1 MNPAALAAD
10 FRARFGAPPRLF
22 RAPGRINIIGE
33 HTDYSEGF
41 VLPAA
46 IDRWCW
52 VAAAPNGL
60 GRLRAVSQTLGE
72 DMETNLA
79 ALAPRGDWTDYVA
92 GPAKTLL
99 EAGLAIVGADLM
111 IASDVP
117 VGAGVSS
124 SAALQV
130 AVTRA
135 LLALSGLEADGVQV
149 ACWTR
154 ASENRFVGMPCGIMD
169 SFASANGVEDGALM
183 LDCRSLQAT
192 PAALPEGASFL
203 LVNSMVSHR
212 LVGGEYRQRR
222 EDCEAAARTLGVPT
236 LSDVAESDLPAALRK
251 LSGDPA
257 KRCRHVVT
265 ENARVGRA
273 VTAMATGDL
282 AALGAL
288 MNQSHASLRDD
299 MQVSLPVID
308 QLAAIAQATPGVYG
322 ARLMGGGFG
331 GCVIALVDSAAAGEV
346 QQSIAK
352 AYAAVIGETP
362 EAFACRAVAGASE
375 VLA

>member
-1 MNPAALAAD
+1 MNLSVLAAE
-10 FRARFGAPPRLF
+10 FRARFGSQPRLF

-33 HTDYSEGF
+33 HTDYSEGY

-46 IDRWCW
+46 IDRWCV

-60 GRLRAVSQTLGE
+60 ARLRVVSQTLGQE
-72 DMETNLA
+72 MEADLA
-79 ALAPRGDWTDYVA
+79 TLAPRGDWSDYVA
-92 GPAKTLL
+92 GPAKTLR
-99 EAGLAIVGADLM
+99 EAGLPIVGADLL

-135 LLALSGLEADGVQV
+135 LLALSGIEADGAQV
-149 ACWTR
+149 ASWAR

-169 SFASANGVEDGALM
+169 SFASANGVEDGALL

-222 EDCEAAARTLGVPT
+222 EDCEAAALTLGVPT
-236 LSDVAESDLPAALRK
+236 LRDVAEADLPAALGR

-273 VTAMATGDL
+273 VTAMAAGDL

-288 MNQSHASLRDD
+288 MDQSHASLRDD
-299 MQVSLPVID
+299 MEVSLPVVD
-308 QLAAIAQATPGVYG
+308 QLAAIAQATPGVHG

-331 GCVIALVDSAAAGEV
+331 GCVIALVDTAAVDSV
-346 QQSIAK
+346 QAAIAT
-352 AYAAVIGETP
+352 AYGAVIGETP
-362 EAFACRAVAGASE
+362 DAFACRAVAGASE
-375 VLA
+375 VSA

>member
-1 MNPAALAAD
+1 MTDLAAA
-10 FRARFGAPPRLF
+10 FRARFGAEPRLF

-46 IDRWCW
+46 IDRWCV

-60 GRLRAVSQTLGE
+60 GRLRVVSQTFGQE
-72 DMETNLA
+72 VEADLA
-79 ALAPRGDWTDYVA
+79 TLTPRGDWTDYVA

-99 EAGLAIVGADLM
+99 EAGLPIVGADLL

-135 LLALSGLEADGVQV
+135 LLALSGVEADGVQV
-149 ACWTR
+149 ALWTR

-169 SFASANGVEDGALM
+169 SFASANGVEGGALM
-183 LDCRSLQAT
+183 LDCRSLDAT
-192 PAALPEGASFL
+192 PATLPEGASFL
-203 LVNSMVSHR
+203 LINSMVSHR

-222 EDCEAAARTLGVPT
+222 EDCEAAARTLDVPT
-236 LSDVAESDLPAALRK
+236 LRDVAQGDLPAALRK

-273 VTAMATGDL
+273 VTAMAAGDL
-282 AALGAL
+282 AALGDL

-299 MQVSLPVID
+299 MEVSLPVVD
-308 QLAAIAQATPGVYG
+308 QLAAIAQATPGVHG

-331 GCVIALVDSAAAGEV
+331 GCVIALVDTAAVEAV
-346 QQSIAK
+346 QAAIVA
-352 AYAAVIGETP
+352 AYGAVIGEVP
-362 EAFACRAVAGASE
+362 DAFACRAVAGASE
-375 VLA
+375 VFA

>member
-1 MNPAALAAD
+1 MTLAALAAD
-10 FRARFGAPPRLF
+10 FRARFGAQPRLF

-46 IDRWCW
+46 IDRWCL

-60 GRLRAVSQTLGE
+60 GRLRVVSQTLGE
-72 DMETNLA
+72 EMEADLA
-79 ALAPRGDWTDYVA
+79 ALTPRGDWSDYVA
-92 GPAKTLL
+92 GPAKILL
-99 EAGLAIVGADLM
+99 EAGLAVVGADLL

-130 AVTRA
+130 AVIHA
-135 LLALSGLEADGVQV
+135 LLALSAIQADGAQV
-149 ACWTR
+149 ARWAQ

-169 SFASANGVEDGALM
+169 GFACANGVEGGALM
-183 LDCRSLQAT
+183 LDCRSLRAT
-192 PAALPEGASFL
+192 SAALPDGASFL
-203 LVNSMVSHR
+203 LVNSMVRHR

-222 EDCEAAARTLGVPT
+222 EDCEAAARTLGVPA
-236 LSDVAESDLPAALRK
+236 LRDVGEADLAAALPR

-273 VTAMATGDL
+273 LTAMAAGDL

-299 MQVSLPVID
+299 MEVSLPVID
-308 QLAAIAQATPGVYG
+308 QLAAIAQATPGVHG

-331 GCVIALVDSAAAGEV
+331 GCVIALVDAEAVDTVQAAIVA
-346 QQSIAK
+346 
-352 AYAAVIGETP
+352 AYGALIGEPP
-362 EAFACRAVAGASE
+362 ETFACRAVAGASE

>member
-1 MNPAALAAD
+1 MNPATLAAD
-10 FRARFGAPPRLF
+10 FRARFGAQPRLF

-46 IDRWCW
+46 IDRWCL

-60 GRLRAVSQTLGE
+60 ARLRAVSQTFGE
-72 DMETNLA
+72 EMEADLS
-79 ALAPRGDWTDYVA
+79 ALAPRGDWADYVA

-99 EAGLAIVGADLM
+99 EAGLAVVGADLL

-169 SFASANGVEDGALM
+169 SYASANGIENGALM

-192 PAALPEGASFL
+192 PAPLPDDASFL

-236 LSDVAESDLPAALRK
+236 LRDLAEADLPAALRK
-251 LSGDPA
+251 LSGDAA
-257 KRCRHVVT
+257 KRCRHVVS

-273 VTAMATGDL
+273 ETAMAAGDL

-299 MQVSLPVID
+299 MEVSLPVID
-308 QLAAIAQATPGVYG
+308 QLAAIAQATPGVHG

-331 GCVIALVDSAAAGEV
+331 GCVIALVDSAAAGDV
-346 QQSIAK
+346 QAAIAG
-352 AYAAVIGETP
+352 AYGAVIGETP
-362 EAFACRAVAGASE
+362 EAFVCRAVAGASE
-375 VLA
+375 VFA

>member
-1 MNPAALAAD
+1 VTLAALAAD
-10 FRARFGAPPRLF
+10 FRARFGAQPRLF

-46 IDRWCW
+46 IDRWCL

-60 GRLRAVSQTLGE
+60 GRLRVVSQTLGE
-72 DMETNLA
+72 EMEADLA
-79 ALAPRGDWTDYVA
+79 ALTPRGDWSDYVA
-92 GPAKTLL
+92 GPARTLL
-99 EAGLAIVGADLM
+99 EAGLAVVGADLL

-130 AVTRA
+130 AVIHA
-135 LLALSGLEADGVQV
+135 LLALSAIQADGAQV
-149 ACWTR
+149 ARWAQ

-169 SFASANGVEDGALM
+169 GFACANGVEGGALM
-183 LDCRSLQAT
+183 LDCRSLRAT
-192 PAALPEGASFL
+192 SAALPDGASFL
-203 LVNSMVSHR
+203 LVNSMVRHR

-222 EDCEAAARTLGVPT
+222 EDCEAAARTLGVPA
-236 LSDVAESDLPAALRK
+236 LRDVGEADLAAALPR

-273 VTAMATGDL
+273 LTAMAAGDL

-299 MQVSLPVID
+299 MEVSLPVID
-308 QLAAIAQATPGVYG
+308 QLAAIAQATPGVHG

-331 GCVIALVDSAAAGEV
+331 GCVIALVDAEAVDTVQAAIVA
-346 QQSIAK
+346 
-352 AYAAVIGETP
+352 AYGALIGEPP
-362 EAFACRAVAGASE
+362 ETFACRAVAGASE

>member
-1 MNPAALAAD
+1 MSPAALAAD
-10 FRARFGAPPRLF
+10 FRARFGSEPRLF

-46 IDRWCW
+46 IDRWCV

-60 GRLRAVSQTLGE
+60 GMLRAVSQTLGRE
-72 DMETNLA
+72 MEAPLDG
-79 ALAPRGDWTDYVA
+79 LAPGGDWTDYVA
-92 GPAKTLL
+92 GPAKILL
-99 EAGLAIVGADLM
+99 EAGLPIVGADLM

-135 LLALSGLEADGVQV
+135 LLALSGVRADGAQV
-149 ACWTR
+149 ASWAR

-169 SFASANGVEDGALM
+169 SFASANGVEGGALM
-183 LDCRSLQAT
+183 LDCRALQAT
-192 PAALPEGASFL
+192 PVPLPDSASFL

-222 EDCEAAARTLGVPT
+222 EDCEAAARTLGVAT
-236 LSDVAESDLPAALRK
+236 LRDVAESDLPAALLR

-273 VTAMATGDL
+273 VTAMAAGDL
-282 AALGAL
+282 TALGAL

-299 MQVSLPVID
+299 MEVSLPIID
-308 QLAAIAQATPGVYG
+308 QLAAIAQATAGVHG

-346 QQSIAK
+346 QAAIAG
-352 AYAAVIGETP
+352 AYGDLIGETP
-362 EAFACRAVAGASE
+362 EAFVCRAVAGASE
-375 VLA
+375 VFA

>member
-1 MNPAALAAD
+1 MNPATLAAD
-10 FRARFGAPPRLF
+10 FRARFGAQPRLF

-46 IDRWCW
+46 IDRWCL

-60 GRLRAVSQTLGE
+60 ARLRAVSQTFGE
-72 DMETNLA
+72 EMEADLS
-79 ALAPRGDWTDYVA
+79 ALAPRGDWADYVA

-99 EAGLAIVGADLM
+99 EAGLAVVGADLL

-135 LLALSGLEADGVQV
+135 LLALSGLGADGVQV

-169 SFASANGVEDGALM
+169 SYASANGIENGALM

-192 PAALPEGASFL
+192 PAPLPDGASFL

-236 LSDVAESDLPAALRK
+236 LRDLAEADLPAALRK
-251 LSGDPA
+251 LSGDAA
-257 KRCRHVVT
+257 KRCRHVVS

-273 VTAMATGDL
+273 ETAMAAGDL

-299 MQVSLPVID
+299 MEVSLPVID
-308 QLAAIAQATPGVYG
+308 QLAAIAQATPGVHG

-331 GCVIALVDSAAAGEV
+331 GCVIALVDSAAAGDV
-346 QQSIAK
+346 QAAIAG
-352 AYAAVIGETP
+352 AYGAVIGETP
-362 EAFACRAVAGASE
+362 EAFVCRAVAGASE
-375 VLA
+375 VFA

>member
-1 MNPAALAAD
+1 MNLAALAVD
-10 FRARFGAPPRLF
+10 FRARFGSAPRLF

-46 IDRWCW
+46 IDRWCA

-60 GRLRAVSQTLGE
+60 GRLRVVSQTFGQE
-72 DMETNLA
+72 MEADLA
-79 ALAPRGDWTDYVA
+79 HLVPRGDWADYVA

-99 EAGLAIVGADLM
+99 EAGVAVLGADLL
-111 IASDVP
+111 IVSDVP

-135 LLALSGLEADGVQV
+135 LLALSGIEADGVQV
-149 ACWTR
+149 ARWTR
-154 ASENRFVGMPCGIMD
+154 ASENQFVGMPCGIMD
-169 SFASANGVEDGALM
+169 SFASANGIEGGALM
-183 LDCRSLQAT
+183 LDCRSLRAT
-192 PAALPEGASFL
+192 PAALPRDASFL

-222 EDCEAAARTLGVPT
+222 EDCEAAARTLGVP
-236 LSDVAESDLPAALRK
+236 ALRDVVD
-251 LSGDPA
+251 LSVALQQLDGDLV

-265 ENARVGRA
+265 ENARVGQA
-273 VTAMATGDL
+273 VSAMGAGDL
-282 AALGAL
+282 AALGEL

-299 MQVSLPVID
+299 MEVSLPVVD
-308 QLAAIAQATPGVYG
+308 QLAAIAQATPGVHG

-331 GCVIALVDSAAAGEV
+331 GCVIALVDTAAVDAV
-346 QQSIAK
+346 QAAIVA
-352 AYAAVIGETP
+352 AYGAVIGESP
-362 EAFACRAVAGASE
+362 DAFACRAVAGASE
-375 VLA
+375 VFQ

>member
-1 MNPAALAAD
+1 MNPATLAAD
-10 FRARFGAPPRLF
+10 FHARFGLEPRLF
-22 RAPGRINIIGE
+22 RAPGRINVIGE

-46 IDRWCW
+46 IDRWCV

-60 GRLRAVSQTLGE
+60 ARLRVVSQTLGE
-72 DMETNLA
+72 ETEADLA
-79 ALAPRGDWTDYVA
+79 ALTPRGDWTDYVA
-92 GPAKTLL
+92 GPAKILL
-99 EAGLAIVGADLM
+99 EAGLAIVGADLL

-130 AVTRA
+130 AVIRA
-135 LLALSGLEADGVQV
+135 LLALSGVEADGVQV
-149 ACWTR
+149 ARWAQ

-169 SFASANGVEDGALM
+169 GFACANGVEGGALM

-192 PAALPEGASFL
+192 PAALPGGASFL
-203 LVNSMVSHR
+203 LVNSMVRHR

-222 EDCEAAARTLGVPT
+222 EDCEAAARTLGAPT
-236 LSDVAESDLPAALRK
+236 LRDVAEADLAAALTK

-273 VTAMATGDL
+273 LAAMAAGDL
-282 AALGAL
+282 AALGKL

-299 MQVSLPVID
+299 MEVSLPVID

-331 GCVIALVDSAAAGEV
+331 GCVIALVDSASAGDIQAA
-346 QQSIAK
+346 IAT
-352 AYAAVIGETP
+352 AYGAVIGETP
-362 EAFACRAVAGASE
+362 EAFVCRAVAGASE
-375 VLA
+375 VVA

>member
-1 MNPAALAAD
+1 MTLAALAAD
-10 FRARFGAPPRLF
+10 FRVRFGAEPRLF

-46 IDRWCW
+46 IDRWCV
-52 VAAAPNGL
+52 VAAAPNDLGL
-60 GRLRAVSQTLGE
+60 LRVVSQTLGRE
-72 DMETNLA
+72 MEARLDR
-79 ALAPRGDWTDYVA
+79 LAPCGDWTDYVA
-92 GPAKTLL
+92 GPAKILL
-99 EAGLAIVGADLM
+99 EAGLPIAGADMM

-135 LLALSGLEADGVQV
+135 LLALSAIQADGAQV
-149 ACWTR
+149 ATWAR

-169 SFASANGVEDGALM
+169 SFASANGVEGGALM

-192 PAALPEGASFL
+192 PVPLPDGASFL
-203 LVNSMVSHR
+203 LVNSMVDHQ
-212 LVGGEYRQRR
+212 LVAGEYKQRR

-236 LSDVAESDLPAALRK
+236 LRDVAEADLPAALQR
-251 LSGDPA
+251 LSGAAA

-273 VTAMATGDL
+273 VSAMTAGDL

-299 MQVSLPVID
+299 MEVSLPVVD
-308 QLAAIAQATPGVYG
+308 QLAAIAQATPGVHG

-331 GCVIALVDSAAAGEV
+331 GCVIALVDSAAAEAV
-346 QQSIAK
+346 QASIVA
-352 AYAAVIGETP
+352 AYGALISATP
-362 EAFACRAVAGASE
+362 DAFACRAVAGASE
-375 VLA
+375 VFA

>member
-1 MNPAALAAD
+1 MNPATLAAD
-10 FRARFGAPPRLF
+10 FRARFGSQPRLF

-46 IDRWCW
+46 IDRWCV

-60 GRLRAVSQTLGE
+60 GRLRVVSQTFGQE
-72 DMETNLA
+72 MEADLA
-79 ALAPRGDWTDYVA
+79 ALAPRGDWADYVA

-99 EAGLAIVGADLM
+99 EAGLTVVGADLL

-149 ACWTR
+149 ACWAR

-169 SFASANGVEDGALM
+169 SFASASGIEGGALM
-183 LDCRSLQAT
+183 LDCRSLQAS
-192 PAALPEGASFL
+192 PAALPDGASFL
-203 LVNSMVSHR
+203 LINSMVSHR

-222 EDCEAAARTLGVPT
+222 EDCEAAARTLGVAT
-236 LSDVAESDLPAALRK
+236 LRDVAESDLPAALRK
-251 LSGDPA
+251 LRGDLA

-273 VTAMATGDL
+273 VSAMAAGDL

-299 MQVSLPVID
+299 MEVSLPVVD
-308 QLAAIAQATPGVYG
+308 QLAAIAQATPGVHG

-331 GCVIALVDSAAAGEV
+331 GCVIALVDAAAVDTV
-346 QQSIAK
+346 QATIAA
-352 AYAAVIGETP
+352 AYGAVIGETP
-362 EAFACRAVAGASE
+362 DAFACRAVAGACE
-375 VLA
+375 VFA